1 MEPLVHVHVLICTG
15 HQLSKR
21 GGGTGIEPRCSDA
34 EGQPITQA
42 GCVGLFENV
51 LHAGHAGLTAWSRGV
66 GSQHR
71 EPFAVTS
78 LPLILGFGQLHCAS
92 LVCTPSPNY
101 QVKAVFPM

>member
-1 MEPLVHVHVLICTG
+1 
-15 HQLSKR
+15 
-21 GGGTGIEPRCSDA
+21 
-34 EGQPITQA
+34 
-42 GCVGLFENV
+42 
-51 LHAGHAGLTAWSRGV
+51 LTAWSRGV